1 MVDKQASHL
10 FVDDIEDTS
19 DLENFD
25 SGNAM
30 YRMTITAKTNA
41 YIYRKYRSLSVENIN
56 IEYKSPSGITL
67 NNISDNNTT
76 TVDEI

>member
-1 MVDKQASHL
+1 
-10 FVDDIEDTS
+10 
-19 DLENFD
+19 
-25 SGNAM
+25 M

-56 IEYKSPSGITL
+56 IEYKSPSGVTL